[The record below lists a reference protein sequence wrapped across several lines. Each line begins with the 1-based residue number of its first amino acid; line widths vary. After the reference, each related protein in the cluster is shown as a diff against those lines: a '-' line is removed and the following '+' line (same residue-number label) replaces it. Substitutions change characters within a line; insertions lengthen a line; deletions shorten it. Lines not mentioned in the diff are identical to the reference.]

1 MRMHKSRTK
10 TWAHLSMAGAYLI
23 YGLNFSVAKGIMPD
37 YIKPLALVSIRTI
50 IAAALFWLTG
60 LFMPKESVS
69 RKDLLYLFGCSF
81 LGVVIN
87 QISFL
92 AGLNLTTPINSSI
105 ILTINPI
112 AVFVFAAFILKE
124 EISLLRGVGLA
135 VGLGGVLL
143 LILQGGRP
151 DIRSSTFLG
160 DLFSLASTIN
170 WALYTVLIKRMM
182 EKYHPVTV
190 MKWTFFFGVFAT
202 FPIGYSQLIAT
213 DWTSIPLNVWFSIIF
228 IVFGATFIGYLL
240 ISHGLRSLSPTV
252 VSSYAYT
259 QPLVA
264 SFVASMLGQDKID
277 LVKIVSAGLIF
288 TGVFLVSRQNQN
300 GFNKN

>member
-1 MRMHKSRTK
+1 
-10 TWAHLSMAGAYLI
+10 MAGAYLI
-23 YGLNFSVAKGIMPD
+23 YGLNFSIAKGIMPD

-50 IAAALFWLTG
+50 VAAILFWFTS
-60 LFMPKESVS
+60 LFIKKEIVI
-69 RKDLLYLFGCSF
+69 RKDLIYIFFCSF

-87 QISFL
+87 QLSFL

-112 AVFVFAAFILKE
+112 AVFVFAAIILKE
-124 EISLLRGVGLA
+124 QISLVRGVGLA
-135 VGLGGVLL
+135 IGLSGVML

-151 DIRSSTFLG
+151 DIKSTTFLG
-160 DLFSLASTIN
+160 DLLSLTSTIN

-190 MKWTFFFGVFAT
+190 MKWTFLFGTFAT
-202 FPIGYSQLIAT
+202 FPIGYHQLITT
-213 DWTSIPLNVWFSIIF
+213 DWTIIPANIWYSIIF
-228 IVFGATFIGYLL
+228 VLLGSTFIGYLL

-252 VSSYAYT
+252 VSAYAYT

-264 SFVASMLGQDKID
+264 SLVATMIGQDTIDVIKIF
-277 LVKIVSAGLIF
+277 SAALIF
-288 TGVFLVSRQNQN
+288 TGVFLVSRQNPNLFIRKVRQE
-300 GFNKN
+300 

>member
-1 MRMHKSRTK
+1 MHKSRKK
-10 TWAHLSMAGAYLI
+10 TWAHLSMVGAYII
-23 YGLNFSVAKGIMPD
+23 YGLNFSIAKGIMPD
-37 YIKPLALVSIRTI
+37 YVKPLALVSIRTI

-60 LFMPKESVS
+60 LFMPKENVS
-69 RKDLLYLFGCSF
+69 RKDLIFLFFCSF

-105 ILTINPI
+105 IVTINPI

-124 EISLLRGVGLA
+124 QISLLRGVGLA
-135 VGLGGVLL
+135 VGLSGVLL

-151 DIRSSTFLG
+151 DLGSATFLG
-160 DLFSLASTIN
+160 DLFSLFSTIN
-170 WALYTVLIKRMM
+170 WALYTVLIKKMM

-202 FPIGYSQLIAT
+202 FPIGFSQLSST
-213 DWTSIPLNVWFSIIF
+213 NWSIIPVNIWISIIF
-228 IVFGATFIGYLL
+228 IVIGATFIGYLL
-240 ISHGLRSLSPTV
+240 ISHGLRTLSPTV

-259 QPLVA
+259 QPLTA
-264 SFVASMLGQDKID
+264 SLVASMLGQDRID
-277 LVKIVSAGLIF
+277 LIKIVSAALIF
-288 TGVFLVSRQNQN
+288 TGVFLVSRQSQSNSLSV
-300 GFNKN
+300 K